1 MKKALILTL
10 ATLTAVLLL
19 VLGRPALSQSP
30 SQLTACQDF
39 AYSTEEDFV
48 TQGPEPP
55 DGNPVI
61 SDGDLL
67 NRFHAVCKRNRE
79 LVQTFDV
86 EVDLGLD
93 AVDVLD
99 VERDL
104 VAFSTELNSPHGNF
118 AHGDLLTTWGAAIPN
133 QVLLTQF
140 QVAGDRGLDA
150 VHFVGRPR
158 NIITFNEAT
167 QQVTRQD
174 WLKEPSR
181 LIRLLQQHQVDI
193 WFSIEGTERRAATV
207 PILDGD
213 LLSARDGVIIAAN
226 SALLPATVPAGIPN
240 RGVDFGLD
248 AATAPRTGE
257 REEIRFSTS
266 ILHRGEP
273 PYNDGDILKFGNG
286 VEIAATDLYQ
296 PFEPRADFL
305 GTDAL
310 YMRFPSEEEP
320 LWQRFLPV
328 ILRQFLGV
336 EP

>member
-1 MKKALILTL
+1 MKKPLILTV
-10 ATLTAVLLL
+10 ATLTAVVLL

-30 SQLTACQDF
+30 NPLTACQDF

-55 DGNPVI
+55 DGNPII

-67 NRFHAVCKRNRE
+67 NRSHTVCKRNSE

-86 EVDLGLD
+86 EVDMGLD

-99 VERDL
+99 VEREL

-118 AHGDLLTTWGAAIPN
+118 THGDLLTTGGTVIPN
-133 QVLLTQF
+133 KVLLTLF
-140 QVAGDRGLDA
+140 QIVGDRGLDA
-150 VHFVGRPR
+150 VHFVGRSR
-158 NIITFNEAT
+158 NIIAFNEAA

-174 WLKEPSR
+174 WLRDPSK
-181 LIRLLQQHQVDI
+181 LIGLLQEHQVDV
-193 WFSIEGTERRAATV
+193 WFSIEGTERRAGAV
-207 PILDGD
+207 SILDGD

-226 SALLPATVPAGIPN
+226 SALLPATVPAGIPQ

-248 AATAPRTGE
+248 AATAPRSEG

-266 ILHRGEP
+266 ILHRGQP
-273 PYNDGDILKFGNG
+273 PFNDGDILKHGNG
-286 VEIAATDLYQ
+286 VELAATDLYQ

-305 GTDAL
+305 GTDAV
-310 YMRFPSEEEP
+310 YMRFPSGEQP
-320 LWQRFLPV
+320 LWYRFLPV

>member
-1 MKKALILTL
+1 MKKPLILTV
-10 ATLTAVLLL
+10 ATLTAVVLLI
-19 VLGRPALSQSP
+19 LGRPALSQSP
-30 SQLTACQDF
+30 NQLTACRDF

-48 TQGPEPP
+48 TQGPEPA
-55 DGNPVI
+55 DGNPII

-67 NRFHAVCKRNRE
+67 GRNHAVCKRNRD

-93 AVDVLD
+93 AADVLD
-99 VERDL
+99 IEREL

-118 AHGDLLTTWGAAIPN
+118 THGDLLTTAGTVIPN
-133 QVLLTQF
+133 EVLLTLF
-140 QVAGDRGLDA
+140 QIVGDRGLDA
-150 VHFVGRPR
+150 IHFVGRSR
-158 NIITFNEAT
+158 DILAFNEAA
-167 QQVTRQD
+167 QQVTRQA
-174 WLKEPSR
+174 WLREPSR
-181 LIRLLQQHQVDI
+181 LVGLLQEHQVDV

-213 LLSARDGVIIAAN
+213 LLSARDGVVILHN
-226 SALLPATVPAGIPN
+226 SDLLPATVPAGIPD

-257 REEIRFSTS
+257 REETRFSTS

-273 PYNDGDILKFGNG
+273 PFNDGDILKRGNG
-286 VEIAATDLYQ
+286 VEIAATTLYQ
-296 PFEPRADFL
+296 SFEPRADFL

-310 YMRFPSEEEP
+310 YIRSPSGEEP
-320 LWQRFLPV
+320 QWWQYLPV

>member
-1 MKKALILTL
+1 MKKPLILTL
-10 ATLTAVLLL
+10 AVLTGVILLA
-19 VLGRPALSQSP
+19 LGQPALSQGP
-30 SQLTACQDF
+30 NPLTACRDF

-48 TQGPEPP
+48 TQGPEPA
-55 DGNPVI
+55 DGNPII

-67 NRFHAVCKRNRE
+67 GRNHAVCKRNRA
-79 LVQTFDV
+79 LVQIFDV

-93 AVDVLD
+93 AADVLD
-99 VERDL
+99 VEREL

-118 AHGDLLTTWGAAIPN
+118 THGDLLTTWGAAIPN

-150 VHFVGRPR
+150 VHFVGRSR
-158 NIITFNEAT
+158 DIVAFNEAI
-167 QQVTRQD
+167 QQVSRDD
-174 WLKEPSR
+174 WLSEPSR
-181 LIRLLQQHQVDI
+181 FISLLQEHEIDV

-213 LLSARDGVIIAAN
+213 LLSARDGIVVAHN
-226 SALLPATVPAGIPN
+226 SDLLPASVPAGIPN

-266 ILHRGEP
+266 ILHRGELP
-273 PYNDGDILKFGNG
+273 FNDGDILKHGNG
-286 VEIAATDLYQ
+286 VEIAATTLYQ
-296 PFEPRADFL
+296 SFEPRADFL

-310 YMRFPSEEEP
+310 YMRFPSGEEP
-320 LWQRFLPV
+320 QWWQYLPV